1 MGVTFARMA
10 AVSVSAGFNSGAS
23 LFAQSYGDGRV
34 KVYDTVTG
42 KASQE
47 LVPTGHLRT
56 AVSCVAWN
64 NPKSKKLT
72 KHSIAMGCDNGS
84 VDIFSAATASCIVTL
99 APAAKAAATCAAFET
114 SGDVLWVG
122 YSNGLVAQFDLSDGS
137 QTRKFQASS
146 GPIKAI
152 AVDAASGEWI
162 ATASTQLL
170 LWSVEEDT
178 QESRPLNAHP
188 AGVSLLAGSPD
199 GKYLLSGSQDGSDRN
214 IALWKTSSSSKTAL
228 SSFALGS
235 SPQQLSFGSS
245 GDDLI
250 FAAVDDDGS
259 CSTWH
264 FSAGSKPKKSSLSV
278 LSPGVIGVSVGCD
291 PARALVVLGSNTQP
305 EFKAI
310 ELQDEEGAWRKGE
323 IAIERKARSGLQ
335 SAGNQTANR
344 SSGGVGSGH
353 QDHQVLEA
361 SASAPVASSKSRKKR
376 TSLGERAI
384 GEQMRTEEVTAV
396 PKADSSAVLLT
407 QALHTED
414 SDLLEECLSCRDPVL
429 VTNTVRRLPAT
440 SVVPFLQQVV
450 TRLRNKPNRT
460 KLLCHWV
467 RSVLTEHTNYLT
479 TVPAAAP
486 IISEF
491 YKAIDQRLT
500 LMPHLLKLQGRLQLI
515 TSHIAKSSRSTG
527 ARRAPAVVFH
537 ETAHEDEEDDAQ
549 DEEDEEM
556 DMDEDDLDSDMS
568 NDDDGEDEQFDED
581 DEEDDL

>member
-1 MGVTFARMA
+1 M
-10 AVSVSAGFNSGAS
+10 GFNSGAS

-34 KVYDTVTG
+34 KVYDIVTG

-384 GEQMRTEEVTAV
+384 GEQMRTEEATA
-396 PKADSSAVLLT
+396 
-407 QALHTED
+407 
-414 SDLLEECLSCRDPVL
+414 
-429 VTNTVRRLPAT
+429 
-440 SVVPFLQQVV
+440 VVPFLQQVV

-568 NDDDGEDEQFDED
+568 NDDDDGEDEQFDED

>member
-1 MGVTFARMA
+1 M
-10 AVSVSAGFNSGAS
+10 
-23 LFAQSYGDGRV
+23 
-34 KVYDTVTG
+34 
-42 KASQE
+42 
-47 LVPTGHLRT
+47 
-56 AVSCVAWN
+56 
-64 NPKSKKLT
+64 
-72 KHSIAMGCDNGS
+72 
-84 VDIFSAATASCIVTL
+84 
-99 APAAKAAATCAAFET
+99 
-114 SGDVLWVG
+114 
-122 YSNGLVAQFDLSDGS
+122 
-137 QTRKFQASS
+137 
-146 GPIKAI
+146 
-152 AVDAASGEWI
+152 
-162 ATASTQLL
+162 
-170 LWSVEEDT
+170 
-178 QESRPLNAHP
+178 
-188 AGVSLLAGSPD
+188 
-199 GKYLLSGSQDGSDRN
+199 LSGSQDGSDRN

-228 SSFALGS
+228 SSFALSS

-264 FSAGSKPKKSSLSV
+264 FSSGSKPKKSSLSV

-310 ELQDEEGAWRKGE
+310 ELQDEEGSWRKGE
-323 IAIERKARSGLQ
+323 IAIEHKAHSGLQ

-344 SSGGVGSGH
+344 SSAGISSGH

-491 YKAIDQRLT
+491 YKAVDQRLT

-527 ARRAPAVVFH
+527 ARRAAAVVFH
-537 ETAHEDEEDDAQ
+537 ETAHEDEEDEAQ

-556 DMDEDDLDSDMS
+556 DMDEDDLNSDMS
-568 NDDDGEDEQFDED
+568 NDDAGEDEQFDED